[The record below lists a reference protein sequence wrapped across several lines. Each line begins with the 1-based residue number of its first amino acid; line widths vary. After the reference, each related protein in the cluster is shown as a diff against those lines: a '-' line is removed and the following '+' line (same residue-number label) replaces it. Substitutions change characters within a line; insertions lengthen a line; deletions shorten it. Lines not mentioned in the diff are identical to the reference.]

1 MENNDK
7 KDKEPIITK
16 IIDMDD
22 LSHTFSKEDIEE
34 YSKYAILSY
43 IGFLFFIPVFN
54 KTYKKSK
61 YVLFHVNQGFNLFAV
76 EIFVFIILGLLNTIF
91 IKSIQ
96 YTPLWLSILN
106 FLLYSLVVILMLL
119 GIVNS
124 INGKSKEL
132 PLIGKYRY
140 IK

>member
-34 YSKYAILSY
+34 FSKYAILSY
-43 IGFLFFIPVFN
+43 IGFLFLIPIFN
-54 KTYKKSK
+54 KTYKQSK

-91 IKSIQ
+91 VKSIQ
-96 YTPLWLSILN
+96 YTPVWLSIMN
-106 FLLYSLVVILMLL
+106 FLLYSIVVILMLL

>member
-22 LSHTFSKEDIEE
+22 LSHTFSKEEVEE
-34 YSKYAILSY
+34 NSKYAILSY
-43 IGFLFFIPVFN
+43 IGFLFLIPIFN
-54 KTYKKSK
+54 KTYKQSK

-76 EIFVFIILGLLNTIF
+76 EIFVFIVLGLLNTIF
-91 IKSIQ
+91 VKSIQ
-96 YTPLWLSILN
+96 YTPVWLSVMN
-106 FLLYSLVVILMLL
+106 FLLYSIVVILMLL